1 MSGFY
6 LLFLSCR
13 DITNEPSTVFQ
24 TVGGAFFVSAG
35 QTAFTN
41 RLLDRVP
48 ITAPGVEPSLV
59 VSTGA
64 TQLRSVFS
72 PSELPGILIAYMDG
86 LKLSFALAIALAGIT
101 LPIALFAKWAN
112 VKPRAVVTEI
122 AAV

>member
-6 LLFLSCR
+6 LLNLSRR
-13 DITNEPSTVFQ
+13 DVTNRSSTVFQ
-24 TVGGAFFVSAG
+24 TVGGAFFVSAA

-48 ITAPGVEPSLV
+48 ITAPGVKPSLV

-64 TQLRSVFS
+64 TQLRNVFS
-72 PSELPGILIAYMDG
+72 SSELPGILVAYMDG
-86 LKLSFALAIALAGIT
+86 LRLSFALAIALAGIT

-112 VKPRAVVTEI
+112 VKPKPVVTDIE
-122 AAV
+122 AV